1 MAYAEAAADLL
12 DLEVQLY
19 HMERRAERSVLR
31 EIQDP
36 FDLMDSEFKRL
47 YRFTPDLVE
56 ELLMDTLGPRLEHQR
71 ITGISP
77 KNQILAALR
86 FYATGCFQR
95 PVGEQWGISMSQ
107 SSISRSIHRVTDV
120 INDAIFRQWMQFPM
134 TDVAR
139 QLAREKF
146 RRAAQPF
153 DGAIGVIDCSHIA
166 ILAPREHEE
175 AYVNH
180 HGYHSINVQMI
191 CDPDQCILNVNARFP
206 GARHDAHIWSASA
219 ARRVME
225 RAYNNGERRTYLLG
239 DSGYPLEPWLL
250 TPLPHAPAGTPRRA
264 YHDALMSSRNV
275 IERTFGTL
283 KTVWRCMHKH
293 RTLQY
298 DPGFAGRIVNACA
311 VLHNMCRAHN
321 LVFNDVEDDGEVAE
335 PPVQQL
341 PLPEEFA
348 RPHAVAVRLQNRLIV
363 ERWGG

>member
-12 DLEVQLY
+12 DLEVHLY
-19 HMERRAERSVLR
+19 HMERRAERSILR

-56 ELLMDTLGPRLEHQR
+56 ELLIDTLGPRFEHQS

-77 KNQILAALR
+77 KNQI
-86 FYATGCFQR
+86 C
-95 PVGEQWGISMSQ
+95 
-107 SSISRSIHRVTDV
+107 H
-120 INDAIFRQWMQFPM
+120 
-134 TDVAR
+134 
-139 QLAREKF
+139 
-146 RRAAQPF
+146 
-153 DGAIGVIDCSHIA
+153 
-166 ILAPREHEE
+166 
-175 AYVNH
+175 
-180 HGYHSINVQMI
+180 
-191 CDPDQCILNVNARFP
+191 PDQCILNVNARFP

-264 YHDALMSSRNV
+264 CHDALMSSSNI

-283 KTVWRCMHKH
+283 KTAWRCMHKH

-298 DPGFAGRIVNACA
+298 DPGFAMMVK
-311 VLHNMCRAHN
+311 
-321 LVFNDVEDDGEVAE
+321 
-335 PPVQQL
+335 
-341 PLPEEFA
+341 
-348 RPHAVAVRLQNRLIV
+348 
-363 ERWGG
+363 